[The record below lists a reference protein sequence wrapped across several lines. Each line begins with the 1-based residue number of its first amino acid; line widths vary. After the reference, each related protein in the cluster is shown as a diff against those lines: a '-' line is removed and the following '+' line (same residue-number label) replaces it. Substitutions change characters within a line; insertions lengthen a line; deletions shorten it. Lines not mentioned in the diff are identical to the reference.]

1 MAQHT
6 HEDDRAR
13 IMTRVP
19 REVYDIIRARSAVL
33 GISMGQYAGD
43 VLAHHAGK

>member
-19 REVYDIIRARSAVL
+19 REVYEAIRARSAVL